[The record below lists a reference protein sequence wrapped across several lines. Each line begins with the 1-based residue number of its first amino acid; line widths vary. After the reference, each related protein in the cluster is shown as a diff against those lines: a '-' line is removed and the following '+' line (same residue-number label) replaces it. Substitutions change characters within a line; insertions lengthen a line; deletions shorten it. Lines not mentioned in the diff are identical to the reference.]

1 MKERQT
7 TICLNELDWQ
17 MIDELKPV
25 IGEKTLIAVLRYA
38 IRALHRNFFGEIVHK
53 RARLDTNKEDR
64 RMTELRIGRG
74 GLFGRGGRKQ
84 KQGGLKK
91 NATFF
96 KNAFEKLAG
105 R

>member
-1 MKERQT
+1 MDQADDGRESGMHFGDAALYASGQVMQKNVQRAMHT
-7 TICLNELDWQ
+7 TGHDLQSMLAG
-17 MIDELKPV
+17 V
-25 IGEKTLIAVLRYA
+25 A
-38 IRALHRNFFGEIVHK
+38 
-53 RARLDTNKEDR
+53 ED
-64 RMTELRIGRG
+64 GRG
-74 GLFGRGGRKQ
+74 RGGRGGRKQ